1 MNQLPMLRE
10 AWAMLKRNPV
20 LWSVALIGLSLD
32 FSASW
37 FFIVAPPEASVL
49 RTLLAFVLAAF
60 TTGALISMVNVIAD
74 GQTTNLA
81 AGLQAGLR
89 RWVPL
94 LALSLVL
101 YLPVWLL
108 IFFLSGSILT
118 IFTSG
123 LGQPGGLQAT
133 EVLAALPSF
142 LNVAGAVLVVNVYM
156 SLVGVG
162 AERALVIDHLPLID
176 AVKFGWRLLLSH
188 WRDYLSIGVMLI
200 GIVLGLGL
208 IFSVVLG
215 SLLNTLAASLSP
227 TGDAAAAA
235 ANVSSPVNVIFF
247 LASLVVNSLYT
258 VFATSLWTLMYREW
272 QSQVIQPVV
281 RDQDQF

>member
-1 MNQLPMLRE
+1 MNRMPLLRE
-10 AWAMLKRNPV
+10 AWSILKSHPA
-20 LWSVALIGLSLD
+20 LWSVALITLSID

-37 FFIVAPPEASVL
+37 FFVVAPPEAAVL
-49 RTLLAFVLAAF
+49 RTLLAFVLTAF

-74 GQTTNLA
+74 GQGSSLA

-94 LALSLVL
+94 LALSLLL

-133 EVLAALPSF
+133 NVLAALPSF
-142 LNVAGAVLVVNVYM
+142 LSVAGAVLVVNMYM
-156 SLVGVG
+156 SLIGVG
-162 AERALVIDHLPLID
+162 AERALVIDDLPLID
-176 AVKFGWRLLLSH
+176 AVKFSWRLLLSH
-188 WRDYLSIGVMLI
+188 WRDYLSIGGMLI

-208 IFSVVLG
+208 IFAFVLG
-215 SLLNTLAASLSP
+215 PLLSALASNLSP
-227 TGDAAAAA
+227 TGDAAASA

-247 LASLVVNSLYT
+247 LVSLVVNSLYT
-258 VFATSLWTLMYREW
+258 VFAASVWTLIYREW
-272 QSQVIQPVV
+272 QSN
-281 RDQDQF
+281 